1 MENKFVPFRPRL
13 PVRKYRRNLPH
24 WRQDGG
30 TYFVTFHTAD
40 SLPAQVLATLKRRAL
55 DFENSN
61 TTLWSPADMREYL
74 RLQRQIQKWLDAGR
88 GTCPL
93 KDPACASVVRDALL
107 HFDGDRYIVDQ
118 FVVMP
123 NHGHVIV
130 RPLAGHPLESILHSW
145 KSFSSQRL
153 RHLKT
158 GKPLWMEESFDH
170 LIRTWESLERIR
182 SYIQENPERANL
194 QQGEY
199 ILGRGVGLVR

>member
-107 HFDGDRYIVDQ
+107 HFDGDRYLLDQ

-123 NHGHVIV
+123 NHAHVIV
-130 RPLAGHPLESILHSW
+130 RPHPGHPLERILHSW
-145 KSFSSQRL
+145 KSFSGQQL

-158 GKPLWMEESFDH
+158 TGPLWMDESFDH

-182 SYIQENPERANL
+182 SYIRQNPERAHL
-194 QQGEY
+194 QEG
-199 ILGRGVGLVR
+199 